1 MLTLTRA
8 CIVSDSHALAAL
20 RCRGR
25 SAMVALPNK
34 RGGRM
39 AVVCADLR
47 YPAATAVPTR
57 RLAVR
62 DVASGGP
69 ASRVSSTT
77 TTTSA
82 PSRNSSVTTC
92 TPTSTVARPGCAAP
106 PTGCSERRHAPMGL
120 RPVGRPAVLPRAPA
134 PCSTV
139 REDKATDSQ
148 PRVTAGA
155 VGRRRPSGPGV
166 LGCAARSV
174 ARATQLWRIGS
185 SPEQEAPELR
195 YA

>member
-1 MLTLTRA
+1 MTYQLLDSPA
-8 CIVSDSHALAAL
+8 PVSFHIRTPSQHCVVADDRLWW
-20 RCRGR
+20 RCSTKGE
-25 SAMVALPNK
+25 
-34 RGGRM
+34 
-39 AVVCADLR
+39 AVW
-47 YPAATAVPTR
+47 PSFSPTSGIQSRPRTPPEGSPSGTSSPVVR
-57 RLAVR
+57 R
-62 DVASGGP
+62 
-69 ASRVSSTT
+69 SRVSSAT

-92 TPTSTVARPGCAAP
+92 TPRQPWQGRGA

-120 RPVGRPAVLPRAPA
+120 RRVGRPAVLPRAPA

-139 REDKATDSQ
+139 REEEATDSQ

-166 LGCAARSV
+166 LDCAARSV

-185 SPEQEAPELR
+185 
-195 YA
+195 